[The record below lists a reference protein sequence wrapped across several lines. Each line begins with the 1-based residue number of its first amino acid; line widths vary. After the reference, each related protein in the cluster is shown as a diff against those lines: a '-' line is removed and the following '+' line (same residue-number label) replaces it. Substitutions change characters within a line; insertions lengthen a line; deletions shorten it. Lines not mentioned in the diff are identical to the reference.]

1 MLLCYSQSHSSFS
14 NDVPNYFWPVFLKFW
29 ILKRRCRTL
38 YGVAGSYVDM
48 FLCPGH
54 NSLVSSVYC
63 ALISQSVPIDN
74 CPDRGPVELYQDQG
88 GRWLNNPFLQV
99 KVQEMICFLGFSV
112 FTGQGGHKKSID
124 WNSQQYQI
132 IIFVCL
138 GKMSLHIIIITKWRL
153 M

>member
-1 MLLCYSQSHSSFS
+1 MMFQIIFGQCS
-14 NDVPNYFWPVFLKFW
+14 VFLKFW

-132 IIFVCL
+132 IINICL
-138 GKMSLHIIIITKWRL
+138 FREDEFTHYY
-153 M
+153 